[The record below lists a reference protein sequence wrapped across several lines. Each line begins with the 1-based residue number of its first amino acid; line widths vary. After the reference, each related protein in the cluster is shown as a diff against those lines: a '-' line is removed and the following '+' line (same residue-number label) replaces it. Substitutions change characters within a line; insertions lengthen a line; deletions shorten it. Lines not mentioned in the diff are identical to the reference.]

1 MSRMFRMSRT
11 RVPVRDLG
19 AVTLA
24 VLTSGLAGCY
34 SSTDVSIGAIMANP
48 SPELVGMSQRSVD
61 IDRSMAVVGDQNL
74 RLMWGDLG
82 RVWLFDAPSTLSP
95 WNTVSTSGQP

>member
-1 MSRMFRMSRT
+1 MSRP
-11 RVPVRDLG
+11 RVFARGFG

-24 VLTSGLAGCY
+24 VITSGLTGCH
-34 SSTDVSIGAIMANP
+34 SSTDVSFAAIKSNP

-61 IDRSMAVVGDQNL
+61 IERSMALVGDQNL
-74 RLMWGDLG
+74 RLMWSDLG